1 MRRVFTLRLYP
12 SPSVRQRSSLSDMEP
27 TLIRNL
33 SDHHG
38 NNLAHVLAAC
48 GHVQALAWLVGTCGH
63 VLSEALA
70 DENKHGL
77 TPSVAAVRVSTYR
90 NTHYLVAGA
99 FTRVSVECWKLQLT
113 CASIS
118 RYGYAVVTNQ
128 ARQVGLNVRL
138 WYPLQLGIRTLF

>member
-1 MRRVFTLRLYP
+1 
-12 SPSVRQRSSLSDMEP
+12 MEP

-77 TPSVAAVRVSTYR
+77 TPSVAAVRVSPLPPLCTVHAR
-90 NTHYLVAGA
+90 CT
-99 FTRVSVECWKLQLT
+99 VSVWR
-113 CASIS
+113 AS
-118 RYGYAVVTNQ
+118 A
-128 ARQVGLNVRL
+128 
-138 WYPLQLGIRTLF
+138 LGPQYWWTSIR